1 MGRRFAP
8 SSGLTSGYPG
18 LSVRTR
24 QAPGTPGTALAHF
37 RRREPSRVRL
47 TLSAIL
53 PSDRALARPV
63 CLTFTTTGRAGPIVR
78 GVPCSDFAVLGTD
91 RLESN
96 PRAPS
101 PETCRGSSGACTTD
115 RAPPEAPA
123 GHRHSRAGDARARP
137 GHREVLREL
146 TTPVEASGLDV
157 DGLVER
163 TATAAPGSAARRTGA
178 GEARPGGQSGQ
189 RRGGHPAEG
198 REGHPRPA
206 APRSAGCSSTTTGRR
221 DANPRRG
228 ERWPGP
234 MLWIPSYEHGPFS
247 SAAAL
252 FGYSIRD
259 PRGLVRHVPRVI
271 EARHPGGSAAPRGSQ
286 NPLVGGPV
294 NTVLIDAKGAR
305 CAPAGS
311 PGGWDRFT
319 SERVRGVD

>member
-1 MGRRFAP
+1 MIWWRVPPRVTRCHGDAKSPPRSPRPGTGRRFAP

-37 RRREPSRVRL
+37 RPREPSRVRL

-101 PETCRGSSGACTTD
+101 PETWRGSSGASTTD

-146 TTPVEASGLDV
+146 TTPVERSGLDV
-157 DGLVER
+157 DALVER

-198 REGHPRPA
+198 REGHPRPGLRGVRPGHGRLGA
-206 APRSAGCSSTTTGRR
+206 ARRRLEGATRIPAAGSG
-221 DANPRRG
+221 
-228 ERWPGP
+228 
-234 MLWIPSYEHGPFS
+234 
-247 SAAAL
+247 
-252 FGYSIRD
+252 
-259 PRGLVRHVPRVI
+259 GL
-271 EARHPGGSAAPRGSQ
+271 
-286 NPLVGGPV
+286 
-294 NTVLIDAKGAR
+294 AR
-305 CAPAGS
+305 CSGS
-311 PGGWDRFT
+311 LLRARSLF
-319 SERVRGVD
+319 ERRRAVWLLDP